1 MQIIVEIKEMISRA
15 ETLRRAGKRL
25 GCVPTMGALHEGH
38 LELMR
43 EARRRTDAVAASV
56 FVNPTQFA
64 PTEDLA
70 KYPRDREGDLK
81 KMESAGV
88 DIAFFP
94 TAEAMYPKGAQT
106 WVTVEEI
113 TQELEGASRPAHFR
127 GVTTVVMK
135 LFHLMKPHLAVFG
148 QKDYQQLKVIERMVK
163 DLDLDVEIVAH
174 PTVREPDELAMS
186 SRNRCLDPEE
196 RKQATALIRA
206 IRRAQE
212 LVKQGERDPK
222 RLVAEAQKIIAVEPL
237 AKIDYIA
244 VRDPETLKPIIRI
257 EAAARMLLAVRVG
270 NTRLIDNAEL
280 NIAARG

>member
-1 MQIIVEIKEMISRA
+1 MGLMQVIVELKEMQSRSEA
-15 ETLRRAGKRL
+15 IRLQGKRL

-43 EARRRTDAVAASV
+43 EAKRRTGVVAASV

-64 PTEDLA
+64 PAEDLA
-70 KYPRDREGDLK
+70 NYPRDREGDLK

-94 TAEAMYPKGAQT
+94 TAEAMYPKEART

-113 TQELEGASRPAHFR
+113 TQELEGASRPTHFR
-127 GVTTVVMK
+127 GVTTVVLK

-163 DLDLDVEIVAH
+163 NLDLDIEIVPH
-174 PTVREPDELAMS
+174 PTVREPDGLAMS
-186 SRNRCLDPEE
+186 SRNRYLNPEE

-206 IRRAQE
+206 IKKAQE
-212 LVKQGERDPK
+212 LVKQGECDPK
-222 RLVAEAQKIIAVEPL
+222 KLVDEAKKIISKEPL
-237 AKIDYIA
+237 AKADYVE
-244 VRDPETLKPIIRI
+244 VRDPETLKPIRRI
-257 EAAARMLLAVRVG
+257 EKSARMLLAVRVG
-270 NTRLIDNAEL
+270 KTRLIDNAEL
-280 NIAARG
+280 IR

>member
-1 MQIIVEIKEMISRA
+1 MGLMQIIVELKKMQSRA
-15 ETLRRAGKRL
+15 EAIRLQGQRL

-43 EARRRTDAVAASV
+43 EAKRRTGVVAASV

-64 PTEDLA
+64 PAEDLA

-113 TQELEGASRPAHFR
+113 TQELEGASRPDHFR
-127 GVTTVVMK
+127 GVATVVLK
-135 LFHLMKPHLAVFG
+135 LFHLMKPSLAVFG

-163 DLDLDVEIVAH
+163 DLDLDIEIVPH
-174 PTVREPDELAMS
+174 PTVREPDGLAMS
-186 SRNRCLDPEE
+186 SRNRYLNPEE

-206 IRRAQE
+206 IQKAQE

-222 RLVAEAQKIIAVEPL
+222 RLVEEAKKIIAAEPL
-237 AKIDYIA
+237 AKADYVE
-244 VRDPETLKPIIRI
+244 VRDPETLKAIRRI
-257 EAAARMLLAVRVG
+257 ERSARMLLAVRVG
-270 NTRLIDNAEL
+270 KTRLIDNAEL
-280 NIAARG
+280 IR